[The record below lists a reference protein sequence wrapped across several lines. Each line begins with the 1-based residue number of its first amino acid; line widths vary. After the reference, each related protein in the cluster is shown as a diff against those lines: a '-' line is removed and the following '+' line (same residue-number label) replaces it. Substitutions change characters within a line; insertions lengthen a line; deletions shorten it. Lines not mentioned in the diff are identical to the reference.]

1 MRRWNLML
9 RFTGVMKLSHRVRS
23 SVDLFASNHT
33 AQYHCEKGEPDH
45 DTTNFKHA
53 NASPSDA
60 FVIGRRIAG
69 EVQGTLGT
77 FRCANFFFS

>member
-9 RFTGVMKLSHRVRS
+9 RFSRVVKLSRRVRS
-23 SVDLFASNHT
+23 GVALFASSHA
-33 AQYHCEKGEPDH
+33 AQYHCEKGDPDH

-53 NASPSDA
+53 TPRQSNA

-69 EVQGTLGT
+69 EVQNFDT
-77 FRCANFFFS
+77 FGNI